1 MTEKKGSDLKVF
13 FVVFVLVILAA
24 VLAYFYLYMPKVD
37 ERDALLREN
46 HALETRLIELKN
58 LAVNEQDFIDG
69 INDSK
74 ESIQQVLNNYS
85 AGNTPE
91 KSIMMI
97 NSLEKKIGIKLPN
110 LSFSEPRTVTTV
122 DMPMVSQDEAGKY
135 VTSYYKVSLLQETL
149 TTNYECDYEQL
160 KDLVDFVHD
169 YPERMNI
176 ESITMAYDSTTGGLK
191 GNLVLNLYAV
201 TGTGKEY
208 VAPDISGLSMGVG
221 NIFEQ

>member
-1 MTEKKGSDLKVF
+1 MEEKKGSNLKVF
-13 FVVFVLVILAA
+13 FLVFILVVLAA
-24 VLAYFYLYMPKVD
+24 VLAYFYLYKPMAE
-37 ERDALLREN
+37 ERDALLKEN
-46 HALETRLIELKN
+46 YDLEYRLIELKN
-58 LAVNEQDFIDG
+58 LAVNEDVFVEG
-69 INDSK
+69 INDSRNA
-74 ESIQQVLNNYS
+74 IQQVLNNYS

-97 NSLEKKIGIKLPN
+97 NSLEKQIGIKLPN

-122 DMPMVSQDEAGKY
+122 DMPMVSQNEEGKY
-135 VTSYYKVSLLQETL
+135 VTSYYKVSLLQENL
-149 TTNYECDYEQL
+149 TTSYECDYEQL
-160 KDLVDFVHD
+160 KKLVDFVNS

-176 ESITMAYDSTTGGLK
+176 ESITMSYDSTTGGLK

-208 VAPDISGLSMGVG
+208 TAPDISGLSMGVG

>member
-24 VLAYFYLYMPKVD
+24 VLAYFYLYMPKVE

-46 HALETRLIELKN
+46 YELESRLIELKN
-58 LAVNEQDFIDG
+58 MAVDEDVFVKG
-69 INDSK
+69 INDSRD
-74 ESIQQVLNNYS
+74 SIQQVLNNYS

-97 NSLEKKIGIKLPN
+97 NSLEKQIGIKLPN
-110 LSFSEPRTVTTV
+110 LSFSEPRMVTTV
-122 DMPMVSQDEAGKY
+122 EMPMVSQNEEGKY
-135 VTSYYKVSLLQETL
+135 VTSYYKVSLLQENL
-149 TTNYECDYEQL
+149 TTSYECDYEQL
-160 KDLVDFVHD
+160 KKLIDFVND

-208 VAPDISGLSMGVG
+208 TAPDISGLSMGVG

>member
-24 VLAYFYLYMPKVD
+24 VLAYFYLYMPKVE

-46 HALETRLIELKN
+46 YELESRLIELKN
-58 LAVNEQDFIDG
+58 MAVDEDVFVKG
-69 INDSK
+69 INDSRD
-74 ESIQQVLNNYS
+74 SIQQVLNNYS

-97 NSLEKKIGIKLPN
+97 NSLEKQIGIKLPN

-122 DMPMVSQDEAGKY
+122 EMPMVSENEEGKY
-135 VTSYYKVSLLQETL
+135 VTSYYKVSLLQENL
-149 TTNYECDYEQL
+149 TTSYECDYEQL
-160 KDLVDFVHD
+160 KKLIDFVND

-208 VAPDISGLSMGVG
+208 TAPDISGLSMGVG

>member
-13 FVVFVLVILAA
+13 FVVFVLVILVA
-24 VLAYFYLYMPKVD
+24 VLAYFYLYMPKVE

-46 HALETRLIELKN
+46 YELESRLIELKN
-58 LAVNEQDFIDG
+58 MAVDEDVFVKG
-69 INDSK
+69 INDSRD
-74 ESIQQVLNNYS
+74 SIQQVLNNYS

-97 NSLEKKIGIKLPN
+97 NSLEKQIGIKLPN

-122 DMPMVSQDEAGKY
+122 EMPMVSQNEEGKY
-135 VTSYYKVSLLQETL
+135 VTSYYKVSLLQENL
-149 TTNYECDYEQL
+149 TTSYECDYEQL
-160 KDLVDFVHD
+160 KKLIDFVND

-208 VAPDISGLSMGVG
+208 TAPDISGLSMGVG

>member
-13 FVVFVLVILAA
+13 FVVFILVILAA
-24 VLAYFYLYMPKVD
+24 VLAYSYLYMPKVE
-37 ERDALLREN
+37 ERDALIREN
-46 HALETRLIELKN
+46 YELEKRLIELKN
-58 LAVNEQDFIDG
+58 MAVDEDVFVAG

-74 ESIQQVLNNYS
+74 DSIQRVLNNYS

-97 NSLEKKIGIKLPN
+97 NSLEKQIGIKLPT

-122 DMPMVSQDEAGKY
+122 DMPIVSQNEEGKY
-135 VTSYYKVSLLQETL
+135 VTSYYKVSLLQENL
-149 TTNYECDYEQL
+149 STNYECDYEQL
-160 KDLVDFVHD
+160 KKLIDFVNE

-176 ESITMAYDSTTGGLK
+176 ASISMSYDSTTGGLK
-191 GNLVLNLYAV
+191 GSLVLNLYAV

-208 VAPDISGLSMGVG
+208 TAPDISGLSMGVG

>member
-24 VLAYFYLYMPKVD
+24 VLAYFYLYMPKVE

-46 HALETRLIELKN
+46 YALETRLIELKN
-58 LAVNEQDFIDG
+58 LAVNEDVFVEG

-97 NSLEKKIGIKLPN
+97 NSLEKKIGIRLPN
-110 LSFSEPRTVTTV
+110 LSFSEPSTVTTV

-149 TTNYECDYEQL
+149 TTSYECDYKQL
-160 KDLVDFVHD
+160 KDLIDFVND

-176 ESITMAYDSTTGGLK
+176 ESISMAYDSTTGGLK

>member
-24 VLAYFYLYMPKVD
+24 VLAYFYLYMPKVE

-58 LAVNEQDFIDG
+58 LAVEEDVFVKG

-74 ESIQQVLNNYS
+74 ASIQQVLNNYS

-97 NSLEKKIGIKLPN
+97 NSLENQIGIKLPT
-110 LSFSEPRTVTTV
+110 LSFSEPRVVTTV
-122 DMPMVSQDEAGKY
+122 DMPMISQNEEGKY

-149 TTNYECDYEQL
+149 STNYKCDYEQL
-160 KDLVDFVHD
+160 KKLVDFVNE

-176 ESITMAYDSTTGGLK
+176 ESITMSYDSTNGGLQ
-191 GNLVLNLYAV
+191 GSLVLNLYAV

-221 NIFEQ
+221 NIFKQ

>member
-13 FVVFVLVILAA
+13 FVVFILVILAA
-24 VLAYFYLYMPKVD
+24 VLAYFYLYMPKVE
-37 ERDALLREN
+37 ERDALIREN
-46 HALETRLIELKN
+46 YELESRLIELKN
-58 LAVNEQDFIDG
+58 MAVDEDVFVKG
-69 INDSK
+69 INDSRD
-74 ESIQQVLNNYS
+74 SIQQVLNNYS

-97 NSLEKKIGIKLPN
+97 NSLEKQIGIKLPT

-122 DMPMVSQDEAGKY
+122 DMPMISQDEAGKY

-149 TTNYECDYEQL
+149 STNYECDYEQL
-160 KDLVDFVHD
+160 KKLIDFVND

-191 GNLVLNLYAV
+191 GSLVLNLYAV

-208 VAPDISGLSMGVG
+208 TAPDISGLSMGVG

>member
-24 VLAYFYLYMPKVD
+24 VLAYSYLYMPKVE

-58 LAVNEQDFIDG
+58 MAVNEQDFING

-97 NSLEKKIGIKLPN
+97 NSLENQIGIKLPSLN
-110 LSFSEPRTVTTV
+110 FSEPSIVTTV
-122 DMPMVSQDEAGKY
+122 DMPMVSQNEEGKY

-149 TTNYECDYEQL
+149 STNYKCDYEQL
-160 KDLVDFVHD
+160 KKLIDFVND

-191 GNLVLNLYAV
+191 GSLVLNLYAV

-208 VAPDISGLSMGVG
+208 TAPDISGLSLGTG
-221 NIFEQ
+221 NIFGQ

>member
-24 VLAYFYLYMPKVD
+24 VLAYFYLYMPKVE

-46 HALETRLIELKN
+46 YELESRLIELKN
-58 LAVNEQDFIDG
+58 MAVDEDVFVKG
-69 INDSK
+69 INDSRD
-74 ESIQQVLNNYS
+74 SIQQVLNNYS

-97 NSLEKKIGIKLPN
+97 NSLEKQIGIKLPN

-122 DMPMVSQDEAGKY
+122 EMPMVSQNEEGKY
-135 VTSYYKVSLLQETL
+135 VTSYYKVSLLQENL
-149 TTNYECDYEQL
+149 TTSYECDYEQL
-160 KDLVDFVHD
+160 KKLIDFVND

-208 VAPDISGLSMGVG
+208 TAPDISGLSMGVG

>member
-160 KDLVDFVHD
+160 KDLVDFVND

>member
-1 MTEKKGSDLKVF
+1 MEEKKGSDLKVF
-13 FVVFVLVILAA
+13 FLVFILVVLAA
-24 VLAYFYLYMPKVD
+24 VLAYFYLYKPKAE
-37 ERDALLREN
+37 ERDLLLKEN
-46 HALETRLIELKN
+46 YDLEYRLIELKN
-58 LAVNEQDFIDG
+58 LAVNEDVFVEG
-69 INDSK
+69 INDSQNA
-74 ESIQQVLNNYS
+74 IQQVLNNYS
-85 AGNTPE
+85 AGNTLE

-97 NSLEKKIGIKLPN
+97 NSLEKQIGIRLPN
-110 LSFSEPRTVTTV
+110 LSFSQPSTLTTV
-122 DMPMVSQDEAGKY
+122 DMPMVSQDETGKY

-149 TTNYECDYEQL
+149 TTSYECDYEQL
-160 KDLVDFVHD
+160 KKLVDFVNT

-176 ESITMAYDSTTGGLK
+176 ENITMSYDSTTGGLK